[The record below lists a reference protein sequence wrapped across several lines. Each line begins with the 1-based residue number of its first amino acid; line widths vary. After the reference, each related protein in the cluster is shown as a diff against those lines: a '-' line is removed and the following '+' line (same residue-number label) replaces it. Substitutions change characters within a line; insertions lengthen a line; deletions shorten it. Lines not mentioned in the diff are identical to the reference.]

1 MDEAPRSLMSGRGRE
16 ARQIDAAVAAYR
28 DALKSASEAD
38 LMNPLSEQRTRLES
52 LATQLQMSYKT
63 AAELGAIT
71 GPDWEIINRVIET
84 PGITSPLKGGV
95 PKLLRQLDE
104 VSNLSK
110 RDRKILDEQYS
121 VVPAVPGTVQ
131 QQQPK
136 TRSTTAAVGFL
147 KTQKIDSQAK
157 FDAAVRKLKASGWS
171 DEEIREAANKA
182 GL

>member
-1 MDEAPRSLMSGRGRE
+1 MKKKSAFKVLDSLDSS
-16 ARQIDAAVAAYR
+16 IAAYKK
-28 DALKSASEAD
+28 ALESSSASD
-38 LMNPLSEQRTRLES
+38 LMNPLSEQRTRIDS

-71 GPDWEIINRVIET
+71 GPDWAIINRVIET
-84 PGITSPLKGGV
+84 PGIVSLLKGGV

-121 VVPAVPGTVQ
+121 VVPAVPGSI

-136 TRSTTAAVGFL
+136 QRSTTAAVGFL